1 MNYDM
6 LLNLLTQYNFFRTN
20 SYHHRIFCGMLVFPH
35 ITIVSVRLS
44 TLQLFDKF
52 QLLSMK

>member
-6 LLNLLTQYNFFRTN
+6 LLNLLTQYNSFQTN
-20 SYHHRIFCGMLVFPH
+20 SYHHRIFCGMLVFPR

-52 QLLSMK
+52 QLLSIK